1 MEYNLPSEI
10 VKDLNFGDDA
20 KKRII
25 AGVHKLASAVKSTLG
40 ASGKCVIYEDG
51 RGKPV
56 ITKDGV
62 TVAESVVLFDP
73 VENMGATLLKEAA
86 QKTVREAGD
95 GTTTATV
102 LAEALLNEV
111 YKELD
116 NSTIRDIKQ
125 GIDTAVDKVI
135 EYLDSI
141 KVDIDSE
148 MLNNVATIS
157 CNNDKELGS
166 IIAEAY
172 TVVGKDGVVLMEE
185 SETEETYVETVD
197 GVQFDC
203 GLTSLH
209 FVTNTDKQKAELDNP
224 LVLIC
229 TSEIPN
235 IRKIQSILEYVIK
248 QNRALLIVA
257 PVAQQVKSALLMNK
271 VKGNIKVN
279 IIDLPGFGPTKKDTC
294 EDLAILT
301 GATLFNEELGDDL
314 DAMKPEDLGEA
325 EYSITDEK
333 NTIITT
339 LDERSKDVAERID
352 QVAKLV
358 SDEKNGF
365 FKKKL
370 EQRLSMLSG
379 SVGIINVGANSKVEL
394 KEKKDRVEDAIYAT
408 KAALKEGI
416 VPGGGVALLNAFQKI
431 STDSVGEQVLLNAIT
446 SPFHTILANAGIA
459 VMEGSE
465 DHEGYGKDAITGERI
480 NMIKSGIIDPVLVTK
495 TALKNAASVVSTII
509 SADCVISNI
518 RVNEGS

>member
-20 KKRII
+20 KKKII
-25 AGVHKLASAVKSTLG
+25 NGVIKLASAVNSTLG
-40 ASGKCVIYEDG
+40 ASGKCVIYEDS

-62 TVAESVVLFDP
+62 TVAQSVVLFDP
-73 VENMGATLLKEAA
+73 VENIGATLIKEAA
-86 QKTVREAGD
+86 SKTVKEAGD

-102 LAEALLNEV
+102 LAESLLISAYETISEEV
-111 YKELD
+111 
-116 NSTIRDIKQ
+116 SIREIKQ
-125 GIDTAVDKVI
+125 GIDKAVEKVI
-135 EYLDSI
+135 KYLDKI
-141 KVDIDSE
+141 AVEVNED
-148 MLNNVATIS
+148 MLNHVAAIS
-157 CNNDKELGS
+157 CNNDKELGA

-172 TVVGKDGVVLMEE
+172 NTVGKDGVVLMEE
-185 SETEETYVETVD
+185 SDTEETYVETVD

-203 GLTSLH
+203 GLTSPH

-224 LVLIC
+224 LVLLC
-229 TSEIPN
+229 MSEIPN

-248 QNRALLIVA
+248 QNRSLLIVA

-325 EYSITDEK
+325 EYSITDDK

-339 LDERSKDVAERID
+339 IDDASEKVAERID

-358 SDEKNGF
+358 SDEKNDF
-365 FKKKL
+365 FRKKL

-416 VPGGGVALLNAFQKI
+416 VPGGGVALLNASQKI
-431 STDSVGEQVLLNAIT
+431 KAETIGEEILMNAIRA
-446 SPFHTILANAGIA
+446 PFDTILANAGLDID
-459 VMEGSE
+459 MDMKEGNGINVVSE
-465 DHEGYGKDAITGERI
+465 ETV
-480 NMIKSGIIDPVLVTK
+480 NMIDAGIIDPVLVTK
-495 TALKNAASVVSTII
+495 TALINAASVVSTII